1 MAMTQARTGEVTDEY
16 GGGGGYDGWFGGGRE
31 EKKKKN
37 GEGREKEKIW
47 EGNYKI
53 NLLFH
58 NEITVLSIMLYLCH
72 ELCVYLSLLI
82 FY

>member
-58 NEITVLSIMLYLCH
+58 NEITVLPMMLYLCY
-72 ELCVYLSLLI
+72 ELCVYLSLLL
-82 FY
+82 Y